1 MSAHDASNQ
10 PGKSSIAAGG
20 SQLPEP
26 TVTPARSGWLTKFRR
41 RSKLDRVP
49 WIPIAIIV
57 FLLLVTAVAPLLAT
71 HDPYEQILPD
81 RLLPPSAQ
89 HYFGTDNLGR
99 DIYSRVVYGSRVTLT
114 IVFLVAA
121 ISTPLGLVIGV
132 LAGYFGGALDEILM
146 RLSDVFLAFPKLI
159 LAIAFAAALG
169 PGVENAIVAISIAN
183 WPSYARL
190 ARAETLSVRNNDY
203 IQVIRSMGASNLRI
217 MVGHITPM
225 CLSSII
231 VRLSLD
237 MGTIILTAAGLGFL
251 GLGAQPP
258 VPEWGLMVSDGR
270 QFLVDQWWVSTLPG
284 FAILIVVMGFNL
296 MGDGFR
302 DILDPHQRQS

>member
-1 MSAHDASNQ
+1 MN
-10 PGKSSIAAGG
+10 
-20 SQLPEP
+20 
-26 TVTPARSGWLTKFRR
+26 LTKALNKSEARR
-41 RSKLDRVP
+41 QRRDARLRYWKDSYILWRRNHLMVVGTS
-49 WIPIAIIV
+49 IIV
-57 FLLLVTAVAPLLAT
+57 FLLMVAAAAPLLAT
-71 HDPYEQILPD
+71 HDPYEQILPN
-81 RLLPPSAQ
+81 RLFPPSAQ
-89 HYFGTDNLGR
+89 HYFGTDSLGR
-99 DIYSRVVYGSRVTLT
+99 DIYSRVVYGSRVTLS
-114 IVFLVAA
+114 IAFLVAA
-121 ISTPLGLVIGV
+121 ISTPLGMVVGV

-146 RLSDVFLAFPKLI
+146 RFSDVFLAFPKLI

-169 PGVENAIVAISIAN
+169 PGVENAIVAISVAN

-251 GLGAQPP
+251 GLGCSARP

-284 FAILIVVMGFNL
+284 FAILVVVMGFNL

>member
-1 MSAHDASNQ
+1 MNGTKALN
-10 PGKSSIAAGG
+10 KS
-20 SQLPEP
+20 E
-26 TVTPARSGWLTKFRR
+26 ARRQRR
-41 RSKLDRVP
+41 EARLRYLKDSYVLWRRNHLMVVGTS
-49 WIPIAIIV
+49 IIV
-57 FLLLVTAVAPLLAT
+57 FLLLVAAVAPLLAT

-81 RLLPPSAQ
+81 RLLPPSVQ
-89 HYFGTDNLGR
+89 HSFGTDSLGR
-99 DIYSRVVYGSRVTLT
+99 DIYSRVVHGSRVTLT
-114 IVFLVAA
+114 IAFLVAA

-169 PGVENAIVAISIAN
+169 PGVENAIVAISVAN

-203 IQVIRSMGASNLRI
+203 IQVIRSMGASSLRI

>member
-1 MSAHDASNQ
+1 MN
-10 PGKSSIAAGG
+10 
-20 SQLPEP
+20 
-26 TVTPARSGWLTKFRR
+26 LTKALNKSEARR
-41 RSKLDRVP
+41 QRRDARLRYWKDSYILWRRNHLMVVGTS
-49 WIPIAIIV
+49 IIV
-57 FLLLVTAVAPLLAT
+57 FLLMVAAAAPLLAT
-71 HDPYEQILPD
+71 HDPYEQILPN
-81 RLLPPSAQ
+81 RLFPPSAQ
-89 HYFGTDNLGR
+89 HYFGTDSLGR
-99 DIYSRVVYGSRVTLT
+99 DIYSRVVYGSRVTLS
-114 IVFLVAA
+114 IAFLVAA
-121 ISTPLGLVIGV
+121 ISTPLGMVVGV

-169 PGVENAIVAISIAN
+169 PGVENAIVAISVAN

-284 FAILIVVMGFNL
+284 FAILVVVMGFNL

>member
-1 MSAHDASNQ
+1 MNVTNSLNKSEARRQRRDA
-10 PGKSSIAAGG
+10 
-20 SQLPEP
+20 
-26 TVTPARSGWLTKFRR
+26 RR
-41 RSKLDRVP
+41 RYWKDSYILWRRNHLMVVGTS
-49 WIPIAIIV
+49 IIV
-57 FLLLVTAVAPLLAT
+57 FLLLVAAVAPLLAT

-81 RLLPPSAQ
+81 RLRPPSTQ
-89 HYFGTDNLGR
+89 HYFGTDSLGR

-114 IVFLVAA
+114 IAFLVAA

-146 RLSDVFLAFPKLI
+146 RFSDVFLAFPKLI

-169 PGVENAIVAISIAN
+169 PGVENAIVAISVAN

-190 ARAETLSVRNNDY
+190 ARAETLNVRNNDY

-225 CLSSII
+225 CLSSMI

>member
-1 MSAHDASNQ
+1 MNAIDALN
-10 PGKSSIAAGG
+10 KS
-20 SQLPEP
+20 E
-26 TVTPARSGWLTKFRR
+26 ARRQRWNARR
-41 RSKLDRVP
+41 RYLKDSFILWRRNHLMVLGTG
-49 WIPIAIIV
+49 IIV
-57 FLLLVTAVAPLLAT
+57 FLLVVAAVAPLLAT
-71 HDPYEQILPD
+71 HDPFEQILPD
-81 RLLPPSAQ
+81 RLLPPSLQ
-89 HYFGTDNLGR
+89 HYFGTDSLGR

-114 IVFLVAA
+114 IAFLVAV
-121 ISTPLGLVIGV
+121 ISTPVGLVIGV

-169 PGVENAIVAISIAN
+169 PGVENAIVAISVAN

-258 VPEWGLMVSDGR
+258 TPEWGLMVSDGR

-284 FAILIVVMGFNL
+284 FAILVIVMGFNL

-302 DILDPHQRQS
+302 DILDPHQRQN

>member
-1 MSAHDASNQ
+1 MNLTNALN
-10 PGKSSIAAGG
+10 KS
-20 SQLPEP
+20 E
-26 TVTPARSGWLTKFRR
+26 ARRQRWEARR
-41 RSKLDRVP
+41 RYLKDSYILWRRNHLMVVGTS
-49 WIPIAIIV
+49 III
-57 FLLLVTAVAPLLAT
+57 FLLLVAAVAPLLAT
-71 HDPYEQILPD
+71 HDPFEQVLPN
-81 RLLPPSAQ
+81 RLQPPSAQ
-89 HYFGTDNLGR
+89 HYFGTDSLGR
-99 DIYSRVVYGSRVTLT
+99 DIYSRVVYGSRVTLS
-114 IVFLVAA
+114 IAFLVAA

-169 PGVENAIVAISIAN
+169 PGVENAIVAISVAN

-284 FAILIVVMGFNL
+284 FAILVVVMGFNL

-302 DILDPHQRQS
+302 DILDPHQRQG

>member
-1 MSAHDASNQ
+1 MNLTNALN
-10 PGKSSIAAGG
+10 KS
-20 SQLPEP
+20 E
-26 TVTPARSGWLTKFRR
+26 ARRQRWEARR
-41 RSKLDRVP
+41 RYLKDSYILWRRNHLMVVGTS
-49 WIPIAIIV
+49 III
-57 FLLLVTAVAPLLAT
+57 FLLLVAAVAPLLAT
-71 HDPYEQILPD
+71 HDPYEQVLPN
-81 RLLPPSAQ
+81 RLQPPSAQ
-89 HYFGTDNLGR
+89 HYFGTDSLGR
-99 DIYSRVVYGSRVTLT
+99 DIYSRVVYGSRVTLS

-169 PGVENAIVAISIAN
+169 PGVENAIVAISVAN

-284 FAILIVVMGFNL
+284 FAILVVVMGFNL

>member
-1 MSAHDASNQ
+1 MN
-10 PGKSSIAAGG
+10 P
-20 SQLPEP
+20 
-26 TVTPARSGWLTKFRR
+26 TPALNKSEARR
-41 RSKLDRVP
+41 QRRQARLRYVKDSYILWRRNHLMVVGTS
-49 WIPIAIIV
+49 IIV
-57 FLLLVTAVAPLLAT
+57 FLLLVAATAPLLAT
-71 HDPYEQILPD
+71 RDPYEQVLPD
-81 RLLPPSAQ
+81 RLRPPSMQ
-89 HYFGTDNLGR
+89 HYFGTDSLGR

-114 IVFLVAA
+114 IAFLVAV

-169 PGVENAIVAISIAN
+169 PGVENAIVAIAVAN

-190 ARAETLSVRNNDY
+190 ARAETLSVRTNDY
-203 IQVIRSMGASNLRI
+203 IQVIRSMGASHLRI

>member
-1 MSAHDASNQ
+1 MSFSNALNKNQ
-10 PGKSSIAAGG
+10 
-20 SQLPEP
+20 
-26 TVTPARSGWLTKFRR
+26 ARRHRWQARLRYLKDSYLLWRR
-41 RSKLDRVP
+41 NHLMVLGTG
-49 WIPIAIIV
+49 IIV
-57 FLLLVTAVAPLLAT
+57 FLLLLAALAPLLAT
-71 HDPYEQILPD
+71 QDPYEQILPD
-81 RLLPPSAQ
+81 RLLAPSAR
-89 HYFGTDNLGR
+89 HYFGTDSLGR

-114 IVFLVAA
+114 IAFLVAA

-132 LAGYFGGALDEILM
+132 LAGYFGGAIDEILM

-217 MVGHITPM
+217 MAGHITPM

-270 QFLVDQWWVSTLPG
+270 QFIVDQWWVSTLPG
-284 FAILIVVMGFNL
+284 FAILVVVMGFNL

-302 DILDPHQRQS
+302 DILDPHQRQG

>member
-1 MSAHDASNQ
+1 MN
-10 PGKSSIAAGG
+10 
-20 SQLPEP
+20 
-26 TVTPARSGWLTKFRR
+26 LTKALNKSEARR
-41 RSKLDRVP
+41 QRRDARLRYWKDSYILWRRNHLMVVGTS
-49 WIPIAIIV
+49 IIV
-57 FLLLVTAVAPLLAT
+57 FLLLVAAAAPLLAT

-81 RLLPPSAQ
+81 RLFPPSAQ
-89 HYFGTDNLGR
+89 HYFGTDSLGR
-99 DIYSRVVYGSRVTLT
+99 DIYSRVVYGSRVTLS
-114 IVFLVAA
+114 IAFLVAA
-121 ISTPLGLVIGV
+121 ISTPLGLVVGV

-146 RLSDVFLAFPKLI
+146 RFSDVFLAFPKLI

-169 PGVENAIVAISIAN
+169 PGVENAIVAISVAN

-284 FAILIVVMGFNL
+284 FAILVVVMGFNL

>member
-1 MSAHDASNQ
+1 MN
-10 PGKSSIAAGG
+10 
-20 SQLPEP
+20 
-26 TVTPARSGWLTKFRR
+26 LTKALNKSEARR
-41 RSKLDRVP
+41 QRRDARLRYWKDSYILWRRNHLMVVGTS
-49 WIPIAIIV
+49 IIV
-57 FLLLVTAVAPLLAT
+57 FLLMVAAAAPLLAT
-71 HDPYEQILPD
+71 HDPYEQILPN
-81 RLLPPSAQ
+81 RLFPPSAQ
-89 HYFGTDNLGR
+89 HYFGTDSLGR
-99 DIYSRVVYGSRVTLT
+99 DIYSRVVYGSRVTLS
-114 IVFLVAA
+114 IAFLVAA
-121 ISTPLGLVIGV
+121 ISTPLGMVVGV

-146 RLSDVFLAFPKLI
+146 RFSDVFLAFPKLI

-169 PGVENAIVAISIAN
+169 PGVENAIVAISVAN

-284 FAILIVVMGFNL
+284 FAILVVVMGFNL